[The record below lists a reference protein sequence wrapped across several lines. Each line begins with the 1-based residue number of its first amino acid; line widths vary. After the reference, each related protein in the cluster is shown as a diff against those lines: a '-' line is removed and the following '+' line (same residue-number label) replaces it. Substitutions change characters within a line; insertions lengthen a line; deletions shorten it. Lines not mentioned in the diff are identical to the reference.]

1 MLFAAAGPAH
11 AADPEKKC
19 QLDLIAT
26 LPMSLSGPGLDPTI
40 DGSING
46 KPTRVLANLA
56 SFHTHV
62 EMSVI
67 ERMGIPTMNTYDKLY
82 DAHGPVARLRCPPG
96 RNCAWGWS
104 VSSGNFPVLD
114 LPDSGYGISVGTD
127 LLLRRD
133 LEISVAQKYLKFFRP
148 TDCGN
153 NHLAY
158 WDADAIA
165 MPFRINDEGDIRPL
179 FKVKLN
185 GLEME
190 AMFSTTS
197 GRSYVNSRIAKAV
210 GLEAE
215 RERRHFRRQGDHAR
229 ADLARLL

>member
-82 DAHGPVARLRCPPG
+82 DASWARRVYDARLEGTARGAG
-96 RNCAWGWS
+96 RVERQFS
-104 VSSGNFPVLD
+104 
-114 LPDSGYGISVGTD
+114 
-127 LLLRRD
+127 
-133 LEISVAQKYLKFFRP
+133 RP
-148 TDCGN
+148 
-153 NHLAY
+153 
-158 WDADAIA
+158 
-165 MPFRINDEGDIRPL
+165 
-179 FKVKLN
+179 
-185 GLEME
+185 
-190 AMFSTTS
+190 
-197 GRSYVNSRIAKAV
+197 
-210 GLEAE
+210 
-215 RERRHFRRQGDHAR
+215 
-229 ADLARLL
+229 